1 MMYSKKNIFEKRIN
15 FKPFEYPNL
24 VGFADSINKSYWLVS
39 EFNFTND
46 VQDFKT
52 RLTDSEKSVIER
64 AMLAISQI
72 ETNVKTYW
80 ADLYKR
86 LPKPEVAVVGMT
98 FAESEVR
105 HERAYAHLLEVM
117 GLNDKFE
124 DIINIPAIK
133 GRINYLEKYLDGSRS
148 KDDRV
153 YTKTILLFSMFIEHV
168 SLFSQF
174 LIIMSFNKE
183 RNLLSGISNVVE
195 ATSLEEQVHG
205 LFGAEI
211 INIIR
216 GEHPEWFD
224 EEMDYMIKSACLKA
238 FKAECGIVD
247 WMYGDGDLDF
257 LPKEVVKE
265 FIKNRFNIV
274 LKNGGFNPV
283 FDVDVNLTEKT
294 NWFEVQLT
302 TPKED
307 DFFYKTSNAYNKKSK
322 PITEDDLF

>member
-1 MMYSKKNIFEKRIN
+1 MPNIFEKRVN
-15 FKPFEYPNL
+15 FKPFEYPQL
-24 VGFADSINKSYWLVS
+24 IPFADSINKSYWLVS
-39 EFNFTND
+39 EFNFTED
-46 VQDFKT
+46 IQDFKV
-52 RLTDSEKSVIER
+52 RLSSAERSVIER

-105 HERAYAHLLEVM
+105 HERAYAQLLEVL

-124 DIINIPAIK
+124 EILEVPAIK
-133 GRINYLEKYLDGSRS
+133 GRVNYLTKYLDGTRS

-174 LIIMSFNKE
+174 LIIMAFNKE
-183 RNLLSGISNVVE
+183 KNLLKGISNVVE

-216 GEHPEWFD
+216 GQHPDWFD
-224 EEMDYMIKSACLKA
+224 DDMTDMINSACLKA
-238 FKAECGIVD
+238 YKAECEIVD
-247 WMYGDGDLDF
+247 WMYEEGDLDF

-265 FIKNRFNIV
+265 FIKNRFNVV
-274 LKNGGFNPV
+274 LRNGKFDPV
-283 FDVDVNLTEKT
+283 FDVDSKMLETT
-294 NWFEVQLT
+294 DWFEVQLT
-302 TPKED
+302 SVKED

-322 PITEDDLF
+322 SVTEDDLF

>member
-1 MMYSKKNIFEKRIN
+1 MPDIFKKRVN
-15 FKPFEYPNL
+15 FKPFEYPQL
-24 VGFADSINKSYWLVS
+24 IDFADSINKSYWLVS
-39 EFNFTND
+39 EFNFTQD
-46 VQDFKT
+46 IQDFRTK
-52 RLTDSEKSVIER
+52 LNPIEKSAIKR

-72 ETNVKTYW
+72 ETQVKTYW

-86 LPKPEVAVVGMT
+86 LPKPEVAVVGMS

-105 HERAYAHLLEVM
+105 HERAYAHLLEIL
-117 GLNDKFE
+117 GLNEEFE
-124 DIINIPAIK
+124 QIIEVPAIK

-174 LIIMSFNKE
+174 LIIMAFNKE
-183 RNLLSGISNVVE
+183 KNLLSGISNVVE

-205 LFGAEI
+205 LFGAEV

-216 GEHPEWFD
+216 KEHPDWFD
-224 EEMDYMIKSACLKA
+224 DNMDDMIKSACMKA
-238 FKAECGIVD
+238 FKAECEIVD
-247 WMYGDGDLDF
+247 WMYEEGDLDF

-265 FIKNRFNIV
+265 FIKNRFNTV
-274 LKNGGFNPV
+274 LKNGGFDKV
-283 FDVDVNLTEKT
+283 FEIDTNLTEQT
-294 NWFEVQLT
+294 DWFEVQLT

-322 PITEDDLF
+322 PITAEDLF

>member
-1 MMYSKKNIFEKRIN
+1 MPNIFEKRVN
-15 FKPFEYPNL
+15 FKPFEYPQL
-24 VGFADSINKSYWLVS
+24 IPYADSINKAYWLVS
-39 EFNFTND
+39 EFNFTED
-46 VQDFKT
+46 IQDFKV
-52 RLTDSEKSVIER
+52 RLSREERSVIER

-105 HERAYAHLLEVM
+105 HERAYAQLLEVL

-124 DIINIPAIK
+124 EILEVPAIK
-133 GRINYLEKYLDGSRS
+133 GRVNYLTKYLDGTRS

-174 LIIMSFNKE
+174 LIIMAFNKE
-183 RNLLSGISNVVE
+183 KNLLKGISNVVE

-211 INIIR
+211 ISIIR
-216 GEHPEWFD
+216 DEHPEWFD
-224 EEMDYMIKSACLKA
+224 DEMFDMIRSACMKA
-238 FKAECGIVD
+238 YKAECDIVD
-247 WMYGDGDLDF
+247 WMYEEGDLDF

-274 LKNGGFNPV
+274 LKNGKFDLV
-283 FDVDVNLTEKT
+283 FEVDSNMLLSTD
-294 NWFEVQLT
+294 WFEVQLLSV
-302 TPKED
+302 KED

-322 PITEDDLF
+322 SITEDDLFD

>member
-1 MMYSKKNIFEKRIN
+1 MPNIFEKRVN
-15 FKPFEYPNL
+15 FKPFEYPQL
-24 VGFADSINKSYWLVS
+24 IPFADSINKSYWLVS
-39 EFNFTND
+39 EFNFTED
-46 VQDFKT
+46 IQDFKVK
-52 RLTDSEKSVIER
+52 LSSAEKSVIER

-105 HERAYAHLLEVM
+105 HERAYAQLLEVL

-124 DIINIPAIK
+124 EILEVPAIK
-133 GRINYLEKYLDGSRS
+133 GRINYLSKYLDGTRS

-174 LIIMSFNKE
+174 LIIMAFNKE
-183 RNLLSGISNVVE
+183 KNLLKGVSNVVE

-224 EEMDYMIKSACLKA
+224 DEMTDMIRSACMKA
-238 FKAECGIVD
+238 YKAECDIVD
-247 WMYGDGDLDF
+247 WMYEEGDLDF

-265 FIKNRFNIV
+265 FIKNRFNVV
-274 LKNGGFNPV
+274 LKNGKFDPA
-283 FDVDVNLTEKT
+283 FDVDSKMLETT
-294 NWFEVQLT
+294 DWFEVQLT
-302 TPKED
+302 SVKED

-322 PITEDDLF
+322 SITEDDLF

>member
-1 MMYSKKNIFEKRIN
+1 MPNIFEKRVS
-15 FKPFEYPNL
+15 FKPFEYPQL
-24 VGFADSINKSYWLVS
+24 IPYADSINKAYWLVS
-39 EFNFTND
+39 EFNFTED
-46 VQDFKT
+46 IQDFKV
-52 RLTDSEKSVIER
+52 RLSKKERSVIER

-105 HERAYAHLLEVM
+105 HERAYAQLLEVL

-124 DIINIPAIK
+124 EILEVPAIK
-133 GRINYLEKYLDGSRS
+133 GRINYLTKYLDGTRS

-174 LIIMSFNKE
+174 LIIMAFNKE
-183 RNLLSGISNVVE
+183 KNLLKGISNVVE

-224 EEMDYMIKSACLKA
+224 EEMIDMIHSACMKA
-238 FKAECGIVD
+238 YKAECEIVD
-247 WMYGDGDLDF
+247 WMYEEGDLDF

-274 LKNGGFNPV
+274 LKNGKFAPV
-283 FDVDVNLTEKT
+283 FEVNKDMLESTE
-294 NWFEVQLT
+294 WFEIQLLSV
-302 TPKED
+302 KED

-322 PITEDDLF
+322 SITEDDLFD

>member
-1 MMYSKKNIFEKRIN
+1 MKKDIFEKRIN
-15 FKPFEYPNL
+15 FKPFEYPQL
-24 VGFADSINKSYWLVS
+24 IPYADAINKSYWLVS
-39 EFNFTND
+39 EFNFTKD
-46 VQDFKT
+46 IQDFKT
-52 RLTDSEKSVIER
+52 KLTESERSVIEK

-86 LPKPEVAVVGMT
+86 LPKPEVAVVGMS

-105 HERAYAHLLEVM
+105 HERAYAHLLEVL

-124 DIINIPAIK
+124 EILEVPAIK
-133 GRINYLEKYLDGSRS
+133 GRINYLTKYLDGTRS

-153 YTKTILLFSMFIEHV
+153 YTKTILLFSLFIEHV

-174 LIIMSFNKE
+174 LIIMAFNKE
-183 RNLLSGISNVVE
+183 KNLLSGISNVVE

-211 INIIR
+211 VSIIR
-216 GEHPEWFD
+216 TEHPEWFD
-224 EEMDYMIKSACLKA
+224 DEMTEMINSACLKA
-238 FKAECGIVD
+238 FKAECEIVD
-247 WMYGDGDLDF
+247 WMYSEGDLDF

-274 LKNGGFNPV
+274 LNNGGFYSV
-283 FDVDVNLTEKT
+283 FDINDELIKSTE
-294 NWFEVQLT
+294 WFEVQLL

-322 PITEDDLF
+322 SITEDDLF

>member
-1 MMYSKKNIFEKRIN
+1 MDIFEKRIN
-15 FKPFEYPNL
+15 FKPFEYPQL
-24 VGFADSINKSYWLVS
+24 IGFADSINESHWLVS
-39 EFNFTND
+39 EFNFTQD

-52 RLTDSEKSVIER
+52 KLSKEEKSVIEK

-72 ETNVKTYW
+72 ETQVKTYW

-105 HERAYAHLLEVM
+105 HERAYGHLLEIL
-117 GLNDKFE
+117 GLNDEFE
-124 DIINIPAIK
+124 KLIEIPAIK
-133 GRINYLEKYLDGSRS
+133 GRINYLTKYLDGSRS
-148 KDDRV
+148 KDDRI

-174 LIIMSFNKE
+174 LIIMAFNKE
-183 RNLLSGISNVVE
+183 RNLLGGISNVVE

-211 INIIR
+211 ISIIR
-216 GEHPEWFD
+216 REHPEWFD
-224 EEMDYMIKSACLKA
+224 DEMDEMIKSACLKA
-238 FKAECGIVD
+238 FKAECEIVD
-247 WMYGDGDLDF
+247 WMYEEGDLTF
-257 LPKEVVKE
+257 LPKQVVKE

-274 LKNGGFNPV
+274 LGNGKFKPV
-283 FDVDVNLTEKT
+283 FEVDKSLTEQT
-294 NWFEVQLT
+294 DWFELQLT

>member
-1 MMYSKKNIFEKRIN
+1 MDIFQKRVN
-15 FKPFEYPNL
+15 FKPFEYPQL
-24 VGFADSINKSYWLVS
+24 IPYADSINKSYWLVG
-39 EFNFTND
+39 EFNFTED
-46 VQDFKT
+46 IQDFKM
-52 RLTDSEKSVIER
+52 RLTDEERSVIEK

-105 HERAYAHLLEVM
+105 HERAYAQLLDTL

-124 DIINIPAIK
+124 QLLEVPAIK
-133 GRINYLEKYLDGSRS
+133 GRINYLNKYLDGTRS

-183 RNLLSGISNVVE
+183 KNLLSGISNVVE

-211 INIIR
+211 IGIIR
-216 GEHPEWFD
+216 KEHPEWFD
-224 EEMDYMIKSACLKA
+224 DEMSEMIKSACIKA
-238 FKAECGIVD
+238 FKAECEIVD
-247 WMYGDGDLDF
+247 WMYEEGDLPF
-257 LPKEVVKE
+257 LPKDTVKE

-274 LKNGGFNPV
+274 LNNGGFAPV
-283 FDVDVNLTEKT
+283 FTVDEKLTEST
-294 NWFEVQLT
+294 EWFELQLAA
-302 TPKED
+302 PKED

-322 PITEDDLF
+322 STTADDLF

>member
-1 MMYSKKNIFEKRIN
+1 MSIFEKRVN
-15 FKPFEYPNL
+15 FKPFEYPQL
-24 VGFADSINKSYWLVS
+24 VAYADAINKSYWLVS
-39 EFNFTND
+39 EFNFTQD

-52 RLTDSEKSVIER
+52 KLTKSERSVIER

-72 ETNVKTYW
+72 EVSVKTYW
-80 ADLYKR
+80 SDLYRR
-86 LPKPEVAVVGMT
+86 LPKVEVSMVGAT

-105 HERAYAHLLEVM
+105 HERAYAQLLEVL

-124 DIINIPAIK
+124 ELLEVPAIK
-133 GRINYLEKYLDGSRS
+133 GRINYLTKYLDGTRS

-183 RNLLSGISNVVE
+183 KNLLSGISNVVE

-216 GEHPEWFD
+216 NERPEWFD
-224 EEMDYMIKSACLKA
+224 EDMVNMINSACLKA
-238 FKAECGIVD
+238 FKAECDIVD
-247 WMYGDGDLDF
+247 WMYEEGDLEF

-265 FIKNRFNIV
+265 FIKNRFNVV
-274 LKNGGFNPV
+274 LKNGGFDPV
-283 FDVDVNLTEKT
+283 FEVDSKLLETT
-294 NWFEVQLT
+294 DWFEVQLT
-302 TPKED
+302 SVKED

-322 PITEDDLF
+322 SITEDDLF

>member
-1 MMYSKKNIFEKRIN
+1 MKKDIFEKRIN
-15 FKPFEYPNL
+15 FKPFEYPQL
-24 VGFADSINKSYWLVS
+24 IPYADAINKSYWLVS
-39 EFNFTND
+39 EFNFTKD
-46 VQDFKT
+46 IQDFKT
-52 RLTDSEKSVIER
+52 KLTESERSVIEK

-86 LPKPEVAVVGMT
+86 LPKPEVAVVGMS

-105 HERAYAHLLEVM
+105 HERAYAHLLEVL

-124 DIINIPAIK
+124 EILEVPAIK
-133 GRINYLEKYLDGSRS
+133 GRINYLTKYLDGTRS

-153 YTKTILLFSMFIEHV
+153 YTKTILLFSLFIEHV

-174 LIIMSFNKE
+174 LIIMAFNKE
-183 RNLLSGISNVVE
+183 KNLLSGISNVVE

-211 INIIR
+211 VSIIR
-216 GEHPEWFD
+216 TEHLEWFD
-224 EEMDYMIKSACLKA
+224 DEMIEMINSACLKA
-238 FKAECGIVD
+238 FKAECEIVD
-247 WMYGDGDLDF
+247 WMYSEGDLDF

-274 LKNGGFNPV
+274 LNNGGFSSV
-283 FDVDVNLTEKT
+283 FDINDELIKSTE
-294 NWFEVQLT
+294 WFEVQLL

-322 PITEDDLF
+322 SITEDDLF

>member
-1 MMYSKKNIFEKRIN
+1 MKKDIFEKRIN
-15 FKPFEYPNL
+15 FKPFEYPQL
-24 VGFADSINKSYWLVS
+24 IPYADAINKSYWLVS
-39 EFNFTND
+39 EFNFTKD
-46 VQDFKT
+46 IQDFKT
-52 RLTDSEKSVIER
+52 KLTESERSVIEK

-86 LPKPEVAVVGMT
+86 LPKPEVAVVGMS

-105 HERAYAHLLEVM
+105 HERAYAHLLEVL

-124 DIINIPAIK
+124 EILEVPAIK
-133 GRINYLEKYLDGSRS
+133 GRINYLTKYLDGTRS

-153 YTKTILLFSMFIEHV
+153 YTKTILLFSLFIEHV

-174 LIIMSFNKE
+174 LIIMAFNKE
-183 RNLLSGISNVVE
+183 KNLLSGISNVVE

-211 INIIR
+211 VSIIR
-216 GEHPEWFD
+216 TEHPEWFD
-224 EEMDYMIKSACLKA
+224 DEMTEMINSACLKA
-238 FKAECGIVD
+238 FKAECEIVD
-247 WMYGDGDLDF
+247 WMYSEGDLDF

-274 LKNGGFNPV
+274 LNNGGFSSV
-283 FDVDVNLTEKT
+283 FDINDELIKSTE
-294 NWFEVQLT
+294 WFEVQLL

-322 PITEDDLF
+322 SITEDDLF

>member
-1 MMYSKKNIFEKRIN
+1 MSIFKKRVN
-15 FKPFEYPNL
+15 FKPFEYPQL
-24 VGFADSINKSYWLVS
+24 IPYADSINKSYWLVS
-39 EFNFTND
+39 EFNFTED
-46 VQDFKT
+46 IQDFKV
-52 RLTDSEKSVIER
+52 RLSKAERSVIER

-105 HERAYAHLLEVM
+105 HERAYAQLLEVL

-124 DIINIPAIK
+124 EILEVPAIK
-133 GRINYLEKYLDGSRS
+133 GRVNYLTKYLDGTRS

-174 LIIMSFNKE
+174 LIIMAFNKE
-183 RNLLSGISNVVE
+183 KNLLKGISNVVE

-216 GEHPEWFD
+216 AEHPDWFD
-224 EEMDYMIKSACLKA
+224 DEMTEIINSACMKA
-238 FKAECGIVD
+238 FKAECEIVD
-247 WMYGDGDLDF
+247 WMYEEGDLDF
-257 LPKEVVKE
+257 LPKDIVKE

-274 LKNGGFNPV
+274 LKNGKFDPV
-283 FDVDVNLTEKT
+283 FEVDSNLLESTE
-294 NWFEVQLT
+294 WFEVQLISV
-302 TPKED
+302 KED
-307 DFFYKTSNAYNKKSK
+307 DFFNKTSNAYNKKSK
-322 PITEDDLF
+322 SVTEDDLF

>member
-1 MMYSKKNIFEKRIN
+1 MDIFEKRVN
-15 FKPFEYPNL
+15 FKPFEYPQL
-24 VGFADSINKSYWLVS
+24 IEFADSINKSYWLVS
-39 EFNFTND
+39 EFNFTQD
-46 VQDFKT
+46 IQDFKT
-52 RLTDSEKSVIER
+52 KLSKEEKSVIEK

-72 ETNVKTYW
+72 ETQVKTYW

-105 HERAYAHLLEVM
+105 HERAYGHLLEIL
-117 GLNDKFE
+117 GLNDEFE
-124 DIINIPAIK
+124 KLIEVPAIK
-133 GRINYLEKYLDGSRS
+133 GRINYLTKYLDGSRS
-148 KDDRV
+148 KDDRI

-174 LIIMSFNKE
+174 LIIMAFNKE
-183 RNLLSGISNVVE
+183 RNLLGGISNVVE

-211 INIIR
+211 ISIVR

-224 EEMDYMIKSACLKA
+224 DEMDEMIKSACLKA
-238 FKAECGIVD
+238 FKAECEIVD
-247 WMYGDGDLDF
+247 WMYEEGDLTF
-257 LPKEVVKE
+257 LPKQVVKE

-274 LKNGGFNPV
+274 LGNGKFKPV
-283 FDVDVNLTEKT
+283 FEVDKSLTEQT
-294 NWFEVQLT
+294 DWFELQLT

>member
-1 MMYSKKNIFEKRIN
+1 MPNIFEKRVN
-15 FKPFEYPNL
+15 FKPFEYPQL
-24 VGFADSINKSYWLVS
+24 IPFADSINKSYWLVS
-39 EFNFTND
+39 EFNFTED
-46 VQDFKT
+46 IQDFKVKLSKAE
-52 RLTDSEKSVIER
+52 RSVIER

-105 HERAYAHLLEVM
+105 HERAYAQLLEVL

-124 DIINIPAIK
+124 EILEVPAIK
-133 GRINYLEKYLDGSRS
+133 GRVAYLTKYLDGTRS

-174 LIIMSFNKE
+174 LIIMAFNKE
-183 RNLLSGISNVVE
+183 KNLLKGISNVVE

-211 INIIR
+211 ISIIR
-216 GEHPEWFD
+216 REHPEWFD
-224 EEMDYMIKSACLKA
+224 QDMIDMIHSACMKA
-238 FKAECGIVD
+238 YKAECEIVD
-247 WMYGDGDLDF
+247 WMYEEGDLDF
-257 LPKEVVKE
+257 LPKETVKE

-274 LKNGGFNPV
+274 LKNGNFDPV
-283 FDVDVNLTEKT
+283 FDVDSKLLESTD
-294 NWFEVQLT
+294 WFEVQLLSV
-302 TPKED
+302 KED

-322 PITEDDLF
+322 SITEDDLFD

>member
-1 MMYSKKNIFEKRIN
+1 MDIFEKRVN
-15 FKPFEYPNL
+15 FKPFEYPQL
-24 VGFADSINKSYWLVS
+24 IEFADSINKSYWLVS
-39 EFNFTND
+39 EFNFTQD
-46 VQDFKT
+46 IQDFKT
-52 RLTDSEKSVIER
+52 KLSKEEKSVIEK

-72 ETNVKTYW
+72 ETQVKTYW

-105 HERAYAHLLEVM
+105 HERAYGHLLEIL
-117 GLNDKFE
+117 GLNDEFE
-124 DIINIPAIK
+124 KLIEVPAIK
-133 GRINYLEKYLDGSRS
+133 GRINYLTKYLDGSRS
-148 KDDRV
+148 KDDRI

-174 LIIMSFNKE
+174 LIIMAFNKE
-183 RNLLSGISNVVE
+183 RNLLGGISNVVE

-211 INIIR
+211 ISIIR
-216 GEHPEWFD
+216 REHPEWFD
-224 EEMDYMIKSACLKA
+224 DEMDEMIKSACLKA
-238 FKAECGIVD
+238 FKAECEIVD
-247 WMYGDGDLDF
+247 WMYEEGDLTF
-257 LPKEVVKE
+257 LPKQVVKE

-274 LKNGGFNPV
+274 LGNGKFKPV
-283 FDVDVNLTEKT
+283 FEVDKSLTEQT
-294 NWFEVQLT
+294 DWFELQLT

>member
-1 MMYSKKNIFEKRIN
+1 MPNIFEKRVN
-15 FKPFEYPNL
+15 FKPFEYPQL
-24 VGFADSINKSYWLVS
+24 IPFADSINKSYWLVS
-39 EFNFTND
+39 EFNFTED
-46 VQDFKT
+46 IQDFKV
-52 RLTDSEKSVIER
+52 RLSSAERSVIER

-105 HERAYAHLLEVM
+105 HERAYAQLLEVL

-124 DIINIPAIK
+124 EILEVPAIK
-133 GRINYLEKYLDGSRS
+133 GRVNYLTKYLDGTRS

-174 LIIMSFNKE
+174 LIIMAFNKE
-183 RNLLSGISNVVE
+183 KNLLKGISNVVE

-216 GEHPEWFD
+216 GEHPDWFD
-224 EEMDYMIKSACLKA
+224 EDMTDMIKSACLKA
-238 FKAECGIVD
+238 YKAECEIVD
-247 WMYGDGDLDF
+247 WMYEEGDLDF

-265 FIKNRFNIV
+265 FIKNRFNVV
-274 LKNGGFNPV
+274 LKNGKFDPA
-283 FDVDVNLTEKT
+283 FDVNSKMLETTD
-294 NWFEVQLT
+294 WFEVQLT
-302 TPKED
+302 SVKED

-322 PITEDDLF
+322 SITEDDLF

>member
-1 MMYSKKNIFEKRIN
+1 MDIFEKRVN
-15 FKPFEYPNL
+15 FKPFEYPQL
-24 VGFADSINKSYWLVS
+24 IEFADSINKSYWLVS
-39 EFNFTND
+39 EFNFTQD
-46 VQDFKT
+46 IQDFKT
-52 RLTDSEKSVIER
+52 KLSKEEKSVIEK

-72 ETNVKTYW
+72 ETQVKTYW

-105 HERAYAHLLEVM
+105 HERAYGHLLEIL
-117 GLNDKFE
+117 GLNDEFE
-124 DIINIPAIK
+124 KLIEVPAIK
-133 GRINYLEKYLDGSRS
+133 GRINYLTKYLDGSRS
-148 KDDRV
+148 KDDRI

-174 LIIMSFNKE
+174 LIIMAFNKE
-183 RNLLSGISNVVE
+183 RNLLGGISNVVE

-211 INIIR
+211 ISIVR
-216 GEHPEWFD
+216 KEHPEWFD
-224 EEMDYMIKSACLKA
+224 DEMDEMIKSACLKA
-238 FKAECGIVD
+238 FKAECEIVD
-247 WMYGDGDLDF
+247 WMYEEGDLTF
-257 LPKEVVKE
+257 LPKQVVKE

-274 LKNGGFNPV
+274 LGNGKFKPV
-283 FDVDVNLTEKT
+283 FEVDRGLTEQT
-294 NWFEVQLT
+294 DWFELQLT